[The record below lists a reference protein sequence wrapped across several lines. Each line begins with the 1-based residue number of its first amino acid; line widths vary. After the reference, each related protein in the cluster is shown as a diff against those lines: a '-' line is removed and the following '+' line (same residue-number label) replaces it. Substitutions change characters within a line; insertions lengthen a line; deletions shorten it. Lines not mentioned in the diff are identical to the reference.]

1 MGNNT
6 GHVLERSQAIAEIW
20 GRMGHMCPKAQRSQH
35 SSMLELAALGGSPA
49 KSERQEGSKGA
60 AVHWALKPGHL
71 DLLWA
76 QVPVHSFT
84 EQVVVEHY

>member
-1 MGNNT
+1 
-6 GHVLERSQAIAEIW
+6 
-20 GRMGHMCPKAQRSQH
+20 MCPKAQRSR
-35 SSMLELAALGGSPA
+35 MLELAALGGSPA

-71 DLLWA
+71 DPLWA
-76 QVPVHSFT
+76 PVPVHSFT